1 MAAAATFSA
10 VVQAYSA
17 VRPSFIT
24 RHAHRTALMVYAPP
38 ESGYAT
44 PEDEKNL
51 LPETYEPMMEFPGT
65 MRPGRTPE
73 NSPFHDLPI
82 GDDDP
87 DPIPWPHFQEIE
99 WHHRWEP
106 PHPHPIPMEEFIEMN
121 GRWAT
126 PEMEAAMRA
135 GARRDVRER
144 REQAENDKKSTLIVD
159 DDEDDISDDDIPVEL
174 GDGMFGQLGSPAE
187 DAVTADA
194 VSADKKFVDVEV
206 TMDDDEDD
214 DFDDF
219 LLDLGLDDPVGKIPP
234 AKSAPGGNRQ
244 KSLLDAM
251 ASMLKETA
259 SDDDDEDFDLDLD
272 LGLSDDGPVS
282 FDKGSKPILDT
293 GMDMA
298 LEDDDD
304 ELSAAAAAIDEDDGL
319 DLGLEDEEDELGAD
333 GMTMVPLDDFADDP
347 MDDEDSFDD
356 GGFDFSDDFGDID
369 GGDVW

>member
-17 VRPSFIT
+17 LRPTFIT
-24 RHAHRTALMVYAPP
+24 RHVHRTALMIYAPP

-87 DPIPWPHFQEIE
+87 DPIPWPHFQQIE

-144 REQAENDKKSTLIVD
+144 REQAENDKKLTLIVD
-159 DDEDDISDDDIPVEL
+159 DDEDDISDEDIPVEL

-194 VSADKKFVDVEV
+194 VSANKKFVDVEV
-206 TMDDDEDD
+206 TMDDDEDE

-219 LLDLGLDDPVGKIPP
+219 LLDLGLDDPVDKTSLDD
-234 AKSAPGGNRQ
+234 SAPGANRQ
-244 KSLLDAM
+244 KSLFDAM

-272 LGLSDDGPVS
+272 LGLSDDGPIS
-282 FDKGSKPILDT
+282 FEKVSKPILDT
-293 GMDMA
+293 GMDMS

-304 ELSAAAAAIDEDDGL
+304 ELSAAAAAFDEDDGL

-347 MDDEDSFDD
+347 MDSEDSFDD